1 MRCPL
6 LWGYPKLSSMENF
19 RMFPYKPSTLGY
31 PIVGNPY
38 NGRVAA
44 LQDNLPNLLRNIIH
58 HSSCPAKGIFMH
70 FPHKVSASA
79 PQCFFGD
86 FTAKLPEISEKNLP
100 KSPISPMFGWTL
112 RRPSLPR
119 SPISHRWP
127 RRAPGRAW
135 RRAPAPRVCSSGLG
149 ISSWRIYDGL
159 FTFINQH

>member
-44 LQDNLPNLLRNIIH
+44 LQDNLPNLLRNIKITTRV
-58 HSSCPAKGIFMH
+58 AQQRGIFMH
-70 FPHKVSASA
+70 FPHKVSAST

-86 FTAKLPEISEKNLP
+86 FTAKLPEISDK
-100 KSPISPMFGWTL
+100 KSPMLWVNSAPSFSSTKSHK
-112 RRPSLPR
+112 PSLATQSAR
-119 SPISHRWP
+119 SRLASCARTEGLQL
-127 RRAPGRAW
+127 RPGADLELKDLW
-135 RRAPAPRVCSSGLG
+135 
-149 ISSWRIYDGL
+149 W
-159 FTFINQH
+159 FIHLY